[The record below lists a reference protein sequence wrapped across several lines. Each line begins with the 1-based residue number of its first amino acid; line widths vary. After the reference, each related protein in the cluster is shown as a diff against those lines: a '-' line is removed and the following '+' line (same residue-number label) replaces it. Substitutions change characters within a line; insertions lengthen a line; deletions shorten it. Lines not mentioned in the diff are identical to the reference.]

1 MESKSRTWLADV
13 RAKKKLTQIEAASRA
28 GISRSMYNYIES
40 GDRCP
45 SVATA
50 KKLSEVLGVKWTKF
64 YE

>member
-1 MESKSRTWLADV
+1 MVKVRVREYRIKKGLSQMELA
-13 RAKKKLTQIEAASRA
+13 RKLNVSQQAVSAW
-28 GISRSMYNYIES
+28 ES
-40 GDRCP
+40 GERCP